1 MKLLTASA
9 FLTLIVIAI
18 AFDALP
24 LNWLLALVA
33 FFLAQLGA
41 LWALSYSQRHGVTR

>member
-1 MKLLTASA
+1 MKPLTASA
-9 FLTLIVIAI
+9 FLTLIIIAI

-24 LNWLLALVA
+24 LNWLLALAA

-41 LWALSYSQRHGVTR
+41 LWALTYSRRHGVTQ